1 MHRDLNMSKPL
12 LREIEPPAADVA
24 ALASNARRTPK
35 KTSEIIDRNSN
46 DLSKVLA
53 AHHLQTYPPK
63 AQKAFRSL
71 QPGEAASWLGI
82 AEGYLRQL
90 AIESTIGTANANGRR
105 TFTIEDIDAIRARLA
120 SQPGARRNY
129 SPRRSSDEKV
139 QVICV
144 MNFKGGSGKTTTAA
158 HLSEFFALS
167 GYRTL
172 AIDLDPQASLSSLFG
187 LQPAKDVGAGDT
199 ILGVIQYND
208 VQRPMSEVVRSTY
221 IPHLQIVPGNIELLE
236 FEHETASALANRT
249 KGDTLF
255 FDRVGRAL
263 GQVEQLYDIVVIDCP
278 PSMGFLTVSALT
290 AATSLLITVHPQM
303 LDVMSMNQFLA
314 MIANLLKVVAKAGA
328 ADEIAWVNYLITRF
342 EPGDG
347 PQNQMAALLRS
358 ILGDQVLN
366 HTVLKSTAISDAG
379 LTNQT
384 LYEVERSQFTR
395 TTYDRALESVDAVNR
410 EIEALVH
417 HTWSRVP

>member
-1 MHRDLNMSKPL
+1 MP
-12 LREIEPPAADVA
+12 
-24 ALASNARRTPK
+24 
-35 KTSEIIDRNSN
+35 
-46 DLSKVLA
+46 
-53 AHHLQTYPPK
+53 
-63 AQKAFRSL
+63 
-71 QPGEAASWLGI
+71 
-82 AEGYLRQL
+82 
-90 AIESTIGTANANGRR
+90 
-105 TFTIEDIDAIRARLA
+105 
-120 SQPGARRNY
+120 
-129 SPRRSSDEKV
+129 
-139 QVICV
+139 
-144 MNFKGGSGKTTTAA
+144 
-158 HLSEFFALS
+158 
-167 GYRTL
+167 
-172 AIDLDPQASLSSLFG
+172 
-187 LQPAKDVGAGDT
+187 
-199 ILGVIQYND
+199 
-208 VQRPMSEVVRSTY
+208 EVVRSTY
-221 IPHLQIVPGNIELLE
+221 IPHLQIIPGNIELLE
-236 FEHETASALANRT
+236 FEHETASALTNRT

-263 GQVEQLYDIVVIDCP
+263 GEVEQLYDIVVIDCP
-278 PSMGFLTVSALT
+278 PSMGFLTLSALT

-384 LYEVERSQFTR
+384 LYEVDRSQFTR
-395 TTYDRALESVDAVNR
+395 ATYDRALESVDAVNR